1 MRDHDRLSNL
11 VLNHWCL
18 YSPSMLEELRQ
29 QNRLDESLE
38 ETAQQFADLMY
49 ELVSVKKL
57 EYRQVELFTRGKGL
71 S

>member
-38 ETAQQFADLMY
+38 ETAQQFADLM
-49 ELVSVKKL
+49 
-57 EYRQVELFTRGKGL
+57 
-71 S
+71 